1 MTLEIMVR
9 SRWDEQREGNPGGYF
24 GHRIFAPD
32 AREPVA
38 LSGGRRVSMPHFREA
53 SSNLMT
59 SGSDF
64 SSSQILSFCNNP

>member
-1 MTLEIMVR
+1 M
-9 SRWDEQREGNPGGYF
+9 SRWAGP
-24 GHRIFAPD
+24 PSS
-32 AREPVA
+32 
-38 LSGGRRVSMPHFREA
+38 LPHFREA